1 VITPIAERPHGREN
15 GIILAN
21 YDYPDVE
28 MASSGTAP
36 HRTPLGRSGWELW
49 RDAALA
55 GAGFP
60 AQRVMVVCDDDL
72 AAAADLLGDGSR
84 AARDRYE
91 AMYARATER
100 LSAAIREIAA
110 EPRFREAVTWQEP
123 ALLAKCLDKAAA
135 GEPGDH
141 RRRKHELVIARYLQ
155 RYCLNNETLGFFGPV
170 GWARVGQDGIGLS
183 VTPGPG
189 HLSRRTTYFEWR
201 TIDALATT
209 IAMRP
214 EVLPWLTPRVAPSA
228 VLDRQVLRLPFRAPM
243 RLPAGDARMLRLCDG
258 TRTVR
263 TLTGDPADPESLATL
278 LRLRE
283 LGAVRVGLQ
292 VPVSSWP
299 ERELADLVRSIAD
312 PAVRGRALE
321 QVARLIAAKD
331 AVSAAAG
338 DAARVYR
345 ATSAL
350 AEAFEQ
356 VTGVPAERRARAARP
371 LVYEDAV
378 RDVEVHVGRHLTD
391 MLAPPLGLLLDSA
404 AWLVNTVAARYRA
417 LFWRIASQAP
427 SGNGTRGVPL
437 LSAAVMAMPELF
449 LPSDGLEPATVAGVV
464 AEFQERWRR
473 ILSVPPG
480 VRRHH
485 VTSGAVAGQVAREFA
500 TGPPLWSGAKVHSL
514 DIMIAAPDPDAVA
527 RGECQFVLGKLHP
540 ATNVLE
546 SRAFSAQHP
555 DPGRLLSAA
564 EADHLD
570 RRIYAIPKRDSPIV
584 TSRLCPPS
592 ALLSP
597 RYTYLCLGSES
608 VVRPDNAR
616 VLPAADLAV
625 EVRGDDLV
633 ARRGTS
639 GPEYDFVEVI
649 GDMLAALVA
658 PAFRPLGAAGHQP
671 RISIDKMV
679 IGRESWTFPAAATA
693 WAFVRDERQRY
704 AAARQWRKAHGLP
717 ERVFVSVP
725 GEGEPTAVDFRSL
738 PLVGLLAHAVRRAAK
753 LGRESFT
760 LTEMLPDVDQLWL
773 RDAGG
778 DRYTAELRLVAVD
791 GRTP

>member
-1 VITPIAERPHGREN
+1 
-15 GIILAN
+15 LAN
-21 YDYPDVE
+21 SDYPDVE
-28 MASSGTAP
+28 MANGATAP
-36 HRTPLGRSGWELW
+36 HRSPLGRSGWELW
-49 RDAALA
+49 RDAVLA
-55 GAGFP
+55 SAGFP
-60 AQRVMVVCDDDL
+60 AQRVMAVCDDDL
-72 AAAADLLGDGSR
+72 AAAADLLGDGTS

-91 AMYARATER
+91 AVYARATER

-110 EPRFREAVTWQEP
+110 DPRFREAVTWQEP
-123 ALLAKCLDKAAA
+123 ALLAKCLDKVAA
-135 GEPGDH
+135 GKPAD
-141 RRRKHELVIARYLQ
+141 RRRRNHELVIARHLQ
-155 RYCLNNETLGFFGPV
+155 RYCLNNETLGFFGPI
-170 GWARVGQDGIGLS
+170 GWARVGRDDVGLD

-189 HLSRRTTYFEWR
+189 LLSRRTTYFEWR
-201 TIDALATT
+201 AIDAVATR
-209 IAMRP
+209 ISEHP

-228 VLDRQVLRLPFRAPM
+228 VLDRGVLRLPFRAPV
-243 RLPAGDARMLRLCDG
+243 RLPADDARILQLCDG

-263 TLTGDPADPESLATL
+263 ALTGDPESLAAL

-283 LGAVRVGLQ
+283 LGAVQVGLA

-299 ERELADLVRSIAD
+299 ERELAELVRSVAD
-312 PAVRGRALE
+312 PAVRRGALE
-321 QVARLIAAKD
+321 QVAGLVTAKD

-338 DAARVYR
+338 DAARLYR

-356 VTGVPAERRARAARP
+356 VTGVKAEHRAHAGHP

-378 RDVEVHVGRHLTD
+378 RDVEVHVGKHLTD

-404 AWLVNTVAARYRA
+404 AWLVNTVAARYLA
-417 LFWRIASQAP
+417 LFWRIASQAR
-427 SGNGTRGVPL
+427 SGNGTRGIPL
-437 LSAAVMAMPELF
+437 LSAAVTAMPELF
-449 LPSDGLEPATVAGVV
+449 MPSDGLEAMTVAGVV

-473 ILSVPPG
+473 ILNVPPG

-485 VTSGAVAGQVAREFA
+485 VTSGAVAEQVAQEFA

-514 DIMIAAPDPDAVA
+514 SIMIAATDPDAVT
-527 RGECQFVLGKLHP
+527 RGDCQFVLGELHP
-540 ATNVLE
+540 ATNALE
-546 SRAFSAQHP
+546 SRVFCAQHP

-564 EADHLD
+564 EADYLD
-570 RRIYAIPKRDSPIV
+570 RRIYAIPKRNSPIV

-597 RYTYLCLGSES
+597 RFAYLCLGSES
-608 VVRPDNAR
+608 VVPPDNAL
-616 VLPAADLAV
+616 VLPAADLTV

-633 ARRGTS
+633 ARRGTN
-639 GPEYDFVEVI
+639 GLEYHVVEVI
-649 GDMLAALVA
+649 GDMLAALVD
-658 PAFRPLGAAGHQP
+658 PAFRPLGAAGHLP
-671 RISIDKMV
+671 RISIDQMV

-704 AAARQWRKAHGLP
+704 AAARQWRTAHGLP
-717 ERVFVSVP
+717 ERVLVTVP

-738 PLVGLLAHAVRRAAK
+738 PLVGLLAHAVRRTAK
-753 LGRESFT
+753 LGRESLT
-760 LTEMLPDVDQLWL
+760 VTEMLPDVDQLWL
-773 RDAGG
+773 RDADG